1 MLYLERTRSM
11 HLANDCA
18 VYRQREMLS
27 LILYHCCLFEVPLL
41 CDEEI
46 LESNSILDQEDQQWS
61 EGEKEGLRDKD
72 PFAIPEIHVKNCLN
86 KQVSN
91 FFWFLDYCREDTEDT
106 L

>member
-1 MLYLERTRSM
+1 MVSQTIAQFR
-11 HLANDCA
+11 H
-18 VYRQREMLS
+18 RQTDKDRYKLCCLS
-27 LILYHCCLFEVPLL
+27 YYHCCFFEVPLL

-72 PFAIPEIHVKNCLN
+72 PFAIPEIRVHVKFCQN
-86 KQVSN
+86 KLLV
-91 FFWFLDYCREDTEDT
+91 FGL